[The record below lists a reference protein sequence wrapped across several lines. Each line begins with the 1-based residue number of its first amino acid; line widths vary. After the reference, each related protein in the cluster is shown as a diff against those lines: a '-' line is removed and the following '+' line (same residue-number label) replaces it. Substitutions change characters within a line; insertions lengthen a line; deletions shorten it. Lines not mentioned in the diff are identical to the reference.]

1 KRPENDKY
9 KNHQFEIHE
18 SFLTMNR
25 LLVSV
30 LLPVLFSSVSYSQ
43 IHWQKVD
50 SMYQPLSNSIH
61 IFRSKDSVN
70 GKPFIAYY
78 LSAKLKDKRLLFTA
92 QTGNG
97 HRYTPSQYYRQEQFP
112 IVVVNCAFFS
122 IVTNQNLSVIIKN
135 GKLVSRNITSLKGL
149 GKDSA
154 LFYYVTRSAI
164 GIDKNRNADIS
175 WTFTTSSKHRVYA
188 FENGPVITKNEYT
201 HPDIFDLKDV
211 DWKWWKMQ
219 TAVGGGPT
227 LIHDGEIRITNK
239 EEEIFS
245 GEEKLARTAMGY
257 TKDNRLIILV
267 IQGGN
272 AEGATFEREAKM
284 LKDIGCYE
292 ALNLDGGKNSC
303 MLVNGI
309 ETISPSEKTG
319 ETELPA
325 VFMIKSP

>member
-1 KRPENDKY
+1 MKY
-9 KNHQFEIHE
+9 YLIIFINF
-18 SFLTMNR
+18 F
-25 LLVSV
+25 
-30 LLPVLFSSVSYSQ
+30 LPVISYSQ

-50 SMYQPLSNSIH
+50 SLYQPLPNSIH
-61 IFRSKDSVN
+61 IFKAKDSVQ

-78 LSAKLKDKRLLFTA
+78 LSAKLKDKKILFTT

-97 HRYTPSQYYRQEQFP
+97 HRYTPSQYYEQEQFP
-112 IVVVNCAFFS
+112 LVVMNCAFFS
-122 IVTNQNLSVIIKN
+122 VVTNENLSVIIKN
-135 GKLVSRNITSLKGL
+135 GKLVSRNITSLKGI

-164 GIDKNRNADIS
+164 GIDKKRNADVS
-175 WTFTTSSKHRVYA
+175 WTFTTTKRRVYA

-227 LIHDGEIRITNK
+227 LIHNGEIRITNK

-257 TKDNRLIILV
+257 TKDSRLIILV

-272 AEGATFEREAKM
+272 AEGATFEQEAKI
-284 LKDIGCYE
+284 LKDLGCYE

-303 MLVNGI
+303 MLVNGK
-309 ETISPSEKTG
+309 ETITPSEKTG
-319 ETELPA
+319 ATELAA
-325 VFMIKSP
+325 VFMIKSQ

>member
-1 KRPENDKY
+1 MKY
-9 KNHQFEIHE
+9 YLIICINVFLS
-18 SFLTMNR
+18 SF
-25 LLVSV
+25 
-30 LLPVLFSSVSYSQ
+30 SYSQ
-43 IHWQKVD
+43 LHWQKVD
-50 SMYQPLSNSIH
+50 SLYQPLPTSIH
-61 IFRSKDSVN
+61 IFRIKDSVKD

-78 LSAKLKDKRLLFTA
+78 LSAKLKDKKLLFTA

-97 HRYTPSQYYRQEQFP
+97 HRYTTSQYYQQEQFP
-112 IVVVNCAFFS
+112 TVVVNCAFFS
-122 IVTNQNLSVIIKN
+122 VVTNQNLSVIINN
-135 GKLVSRNITSLKGL
+135 GKLVSRNITSLKGI
-149 GKDSA
+149 GKDSS
-154 LFYYVTRSAI
+154 LYYYVTRSAI
-164 GIDKNRNADIS
+164 GIDKKRNADVS
-175 WTFTTSSKHRVYA
+175 WTFTTLSKRRVYA

-272 AEGATFEREAKM
+272 AEGATFEQEAKI
-284 LKDIGCYE
+284 LKDLGCYE

-303 MLVNGI
+303 MLVNGK
-309 ETISPSEKTG
+309 ETITPSEKTG

-325 VFMIKSP
+325 VFMIISQ